1 MNESLEMYLETILI
15 LSNELESVR
24 AIDIAKKLNYSKPSI
39 SKAMNILRE
48 REYIIIE
55 NNNIE
60 LTKKGNLIA
69 NGYVWAKSGVAYLG
83 DKDYFNCYNNEMQ
96 LFLNGSQI
104 FSVAPDGDVM
114 SKGSVTS
121 EDYK

>member
-15 LSNELESVR
+15 LSNELECVR

-55 NNNIE
+55 KI
-60 LTKKGNLIA
+60 K
-69 NGYVWAKSGVAYLG
+69 
-83 DKDYFNCYNNEMQ
+83 
-96 LFLNGSQI
+96 
-104 FSVAPDGDVM
+104 
-114 SKGSVTS
+114 
-121 EDYK
+121 